1 VILAGG
7 DGKRLLSVTRKLTG
21 DDTPKQFCSLDG
33 RQTLLDQTRQRIF
46 RTVAQEQT
54 LILLTRTHERFY
66 SQQLSDVPR
75 PRLLEQPYNH
85 GTAPAIA
92 CSLALLERMDRDAI
106 VAFLPS
112 DHYFQNDD
120 VFGDCMEAAFA
131 QVYSDREHVVLLGIV
146 PDAPEESYGWIQPG
160 GPLTTDNRQ
169 VFEVCRF
176 WEKPSRKTACRLMR
190 SRCLWNSFV
199 MVGCVS
205 TFLELIRRSLPLL
218 STSLSAMWSDITL
231 GREEEAWVNLYASI
245 PPSSF
250 SDQVL
255 ATNAHSLSVLRASDL
270 EWTDL
275 GEPERVFD
283 LLRAKPGASAARRW
297 LPDTME
303 LPAY

>member
-1 VILAGG
+1 
-7 DGKRLLSVTRKLTG
+7 LSVTRKLTG

-33 RQTLLDQTRQRIF
+33 RQTLLERTRQRIS
-46 RTVAQEQT
+46 RTVAEEQT
-54 LILLTRTHERFY
+54 LILLTRTQERFY
-66 SQQLSDVPR
+66 SQQLSEVPR

-112 DHYFQNDD
+112 DHYFENDD
-120 VFGDCMEAAFA
+120 AFGDCMEAAFA

-160 GPLTTDNRQ
+160 ELLTTENRL

-176 WEKPSRKTACRLMR
+176 WEKPSRKTAFGLMR
-190 SRCLWNSFV
+190 SGCLWNSFV

-218 STSLSAMWSDITL
+218 WTSLNTMWNDITP
-231 GREEEAWVNLYASI
+231 GQEQEAWVNLYASI
-245 PPSSF
+245 PPSNF

-255 ATNAHSLSVLRASDL
+255 AKNARSLSVLRASDL

-275 GEPERVFD
+275 GEPQRVRD
-283 LLRAKPGASAARRW
+283 VLRAKPGANMAQRSLA
-297 LPDTME
+297 DTLE
-303 LPAY
+303 LQAY

>member
-33 RQTLLDQTRQRIF
+33 RQTLLEQTRQRIS
-46 RTVAQEQT
+46 RTVAKEQT

-120 VFGDCMEAAFA
+120 VFGDCMETAFA
-131 QVYSDREHVVLLGIV
+131 QVYSDRERVVLLGIV

-160 GPLTTDNRQ
+160 VPLTTDSHQ

-190 SRCLWNSFV
+190 SGCLWNSFV
-199 MVGCVS
+199 MVGYAS
-205 TFLELIRRSLPLL
+205 TFLDLIRRSLPLL
-218 STSLSAMWSDITL
+218 SASLTAVWGDITP
-231 GREEEAWVNLYASI
+231 GREQEAWVNLYASI

-250 SDQVL
+250 SDEVL
-255 ATNAHSLSVLRASDL
+255 ATNARSLSVLQASDL

-275 GEPERVFD
+275 GEPQRVFD
-283 LLRAKPGASAARRW
+283 LLRSEPRTNAARRW
-297 LPDTME
+297 LADTLE

>member
-21 DDTPKQFCSLDG
+21 DDTPKQFCSLGG
-33 RQTLLDQTRQRIF
+33 RQTLLERTRQRIS
-46 RTVAQEQT
+46 RTVAEEQT
-54 LILLTRTHERFY
+54 LILLTRTQERFY

-120 VFGDCMEAAFA
+120 AFGDCMEAAFA
-131 QVYSDREHVVLLGIV
+131 QVHSDRERVVLLGIV

-160 GPLTTDNRQ
+160 VPLITTNHA

-190 SRCLWNSFV
+190 SGCLWNSFV
-199 MVGCVS
+199 MVGYAA
-205 TFLELIRRSLPLL
+205 TFLDLIRRSLPLL
-218 STSLSAMWSDITL
+218 AASLNTIWSGITP
-231 GREEEAWVNLYASI
+231 GWQEQAWANLYASI
-245 PPSSF
+245 PPSNF

-275 GEPERVFD
+275 GEPQRLRD
-283 LLRAKPGASAARRW
+283 LLKATAGANAAQRW
-297 LPDTME
+297 LADTLE

>member
-7 DGKRLLSVTRKLTG
+7 DGRRLLSVTRRLTG

-33 RQTLLDQTRQRIF
+33 RQTLLEQTRQRIS
-46 RTVAQEQT
+46 RTVAEEQT

-66 SQQLSDVPR
+66 SRQLSDVPR

-120 VFGDCMEAAFA
+120 VLADCMEAAFA
-131 QVYSDREHVVLLGIV
+131 QVSSNRERVVLLGIV

-160 GPLTTDNRQ
+160 VPLTTENHL

-190 SRCLWNSFV
+190 SGCLWNSFA
-199 MVGCVS
+199 MVGFAS
-205 TFLELIRRSLPLL
+205 IFLELIRRSLPLW
-218 STSLSAMWSDITL
+218 STRLNTMWGDITP
-231 GREEEAWVNLYASI
+231 GREETAWADLYASI
-245 PPSSF
+245 PASSF

-275 GEPERVFD
+275 GEPQRVLG
-283 LLRAKPGASAARRW
+283 LLGAMPGANAAQRW
-297 LPDTME
+297 LPDTQE
-303 LPAY
+303 LPA